1 MRYNNHESED
11 IKMVYAY
18 CRVSTNKED
27 QTHARQKTAIESYA
41 KENGFK
47 VDDWIEERF
56 TGKTIERPEYQQ
68 LKKQLRPDDILI
80 ISDIDRLG
88 RNADEVILEIKELK
102 KSGIR
107 LISLD
112 TPYLNDYEF
121 VMANSN
127 NSLYIMCVDIL
138 ITLKAHI
145 AQQEREKMSIRIK
158 QGLEHVKEHG
168 SKTGNPVGRPKLKLP
183 KDFEKYYRKV
193 QKGDLT
199 KKDLAR
205 IFGVSRQHVYDYIAL
220 YEKETKNC

>member
-1 MRYNNHESED
+1 M
-11 IKMVYAY
+11 IYAY
-18 CRVSTNKED
+18 CRVSTNKEE
-27 QTHARQKTAIESYA
+27 QTHDRQKTAIETYA
-41 KENGFK
+41 KENSIE
-47 VDDWIEERF
+47 VERWIEERF
-56 TGKTIERPEYQQ
+56 TGKTLERPEYQL
-68 LKKQLRPDDILI
+68 LKKQLRPEDILI

-88 RNADEVILEIKELK
+88 RNADEVIWEIKELK

-112 TPYLNDYEF
+112 TPYLNDYNF
-121 VMANSN
+121 VMQNSN

-168 SKTGNPVGRPKLKLP
+168 SKTGNPVGRPKLTLP
-183 KDFEKYYRKV
+183 KDFEKYYKKV
-193 QKGDLT
+193 KQGDLT

-205 IFGVSRQHVYDYIAL
+205 ILGVSRQHVYDLITL
-220 YEKETKNC
+220 YEKGANKL